1 MSTNSQLQDAVDFA
15 DNPEPRCP
23 CVLLVDTSGSMSGER
38 IDALNAGLDTFR
50 DDLLRDAL
58 ASRRIELAIVT
69 FSSGAR
75 IVQDFVTVDR
85 FEPPELCAGGQTH
98 MAAGIA
104 QALNLVD
111 SRKSVYKE
119 NGIAYYRP
127 WIFMVTDG
135 QPEGETDDLVL
146 QAAQQIKERESSKK
160 VAFFAVGVEGANMSR
175 LAQLTVRQPVKLK
188 GLKFSDMFV
197 WLSASMQTIS
207 HSEVNDVMVGLT
219 PIGWGHVSQ

>member
-1 MSTNSQLQDAVDFA
+1 LSTNSQLQDAVDFA

>member
-1 MSTNSQLQDAVDFA
+1 M
-15 DNPEPRCP
+15 
-23 CVLLVDTSGSMSGER
+23 LLVDTSGSMAGER

-69 FSSGAR
+69 FSSGVH

-85 FEPPELCAGGQTH
+85 FEPPELRAGGQTH

-104 QALNLVD
+104 QALSLVD
-111 SRKSVYKE
+111 SRKSVYKD
-119 NGIAYYRP
+119 NGISYYRP

-146 QAAQQIKERESSKK
+146 RAAQQIKERESSKK

-188 GLKFSDMFV
+188 GLKFHDMFV

-207 HSEVNDVMVGLT
+207 HSEVNDVMVGLPPT
-219 PIGWGHVSQ
+219 GWGHVSQ

>member
-1 MSTNSQLQDAVDFA
+1 MSATSQLQDVVDFA

-23 CVLLVDTSGSMSGER
+23 CVLLVDTSGSMAGER

-50 DDLLRDAL
+50 DDLLSDTL
-58 ASRRIELAIVT
+58 ASRRIEIAIVT
-69 FSSGAR
+69 FSSGANV
-75 IVQDFVTVDR
+75 VQDFVTVDR
-85 FEPPELCAGGQTH
+85 FDPPQLQASGQTH

-104 QALNLVD
+104 QALKLVD
-111 SRKSVYKE
+111 NRKSVYKE
-119 NGIAYYRP
+119 NGISYYRP

-135 QPEGETDDLVL
+135 QPEGESDDVVL
-146 QAAQQIKERESSKK
+146 RAAQQIKERESRKK

-207 HSEVNDVMVGLT
+207 HSEVTDVMIGLK
-219 PIGWGHVSQ
+219 PIGWGQVSQ

>member
-1 MSTNSQLQDAVDFA
+1 M
-15 DNPEPRCP
+15 
-23 CVLLVDTSGSMSGER
+23 LLVDTSGSMAGER

-50 DDLLRDAL
+50 DDLLKDAL

-69 FSSGAR
+69 FSSGVQ

-85 FEPPELCAGGQTH
+85 FEPPELHAAGQTH
-98 MAAGIA
+98 MAAGISR
-104 QALNLVD
+104 ALSLVD
-111 SRKSVYKE
+111 DRKSVYKD
-119 NGIAYYRP
+119 NGISYYRP

-135 QPEGETDDLVL
+135 QPEGEADDLVQ
-146 QAAQQIKERESSKK
+146 QAARQIKERESSKK

>member
-1 MSTNSQLQDAVDFA
+1 LSATSQLQDVVDFA

-23 CVLLVDTSGSMSGER
+23 CVLLVDTSGSMAGER

-50 DDLLRDAL
+50 DDLLSDTL
-58 ASRRIELAIVT
+58 ASRRIEIAIVT
-69 FSSGAR
+69 FSSGANV
-75 IVQDFVTVDR
+75 VQDFVTVDR
-85 FEPPELCAGGQTH
+85 FDPPQLQASGQTH

-104 QALNLVD
+104 QALKLVD
-111 SRKSVYKE
+111 NRKSVYKE
-119 NGIAYYRP
+119 NGISYYRP

-135 QPEGETDDLVL
+135 QPEGESDDVVL
-146 QAAQQIKERESSKK
+146 RAAQQIKERESSKK

-207 HSEVNDVMVGLT
+207 HSEVTDVMIGLK
-219 PIGWGHVSQ
+219 PIGWGQVSQ